1 MTMQSEV
8 REFLTTRRARIT
20 PEKAGLQVYGGNRR
34 VAGLR
39 REEVAMLAGVSVD
52 YYNRLERGN
61 LTGVSES
68 VLDALA
74 RALQLDDAERAHLFD
89 LARAANVSPAKR
101 RPAAST
107 QVSAS
112 VQRLLDAITDA
123 PAWVRN
129 NRHDLLATNALG
141 RALYADVIASPYGP
155 PNTARFVF
163 LDVRSRDLFPQ
174 WEKSADDVVAILRS
188 AAGRNPYDREL
199 SNLIGELSTRSAT
212 FRTRWAKHDVRLHRA
227 GTKRLHHS
235 VIGDLELDYEAMTL
249 DSDTDLTLLAYTARP
264 GSASADALR
273 LLASWAATR
282 EAEHATGSTTP
293 APADPSA

>member
-1 MTMQSEV
+1 MTIQSEI

-20 PEKAGLQVYGGNRR
+20 PDKAGLPVYGGNRR
-34 VAGLR
+34 VEGLR

-61 LTGVSES
+61 LSGVSES
-68 VLDALA
+68 VLDALG

-89 LARAANVSPAKR
+89 LARAANIAPTKR
-101 RPAAST
+101 RAAATT
-107 QVSAS
+107 QVTAS

-141 RALYADVIASPYGP
+141 RALYADMIASPYGP

-163 LDVRSRDLFPQ
+163 LDVRSRDFFPQ
-174 WEKSADDVVAILRS
+174 WEKSADDIVAILRS

-199 SNLIGELSTRSAT
+199 SNLVGELSTRSER
-212 FRTRWAKHDVRLHRA
+212 FRTGWAKHDVRFHRT
-227 GTKRLHHS
+227 GTKKIRHAL
-235 VIGDLELDYEAMTL
+235 VGDLDLDYEAMTL

-264 GSASADALR
+264 GTPSADGLR
-273 LLASWAATR
+273 MLASLAATR
-282 EAEHATGSTTP
+282 ESEHAAAAEVST
-293 APADPSA
+293 DPSN